1 MRINVIG
8 TSGSGKSTFASNV
21 SRRLSIPYVQMDAL
35 YWKDQWQVSDES
47 RFFSALEQVLDQPHW
62 ILDGNYNRAR
72 SIKWRHVD
80 VIVWL
85 DYGFVRTL
93 YQAVTRAVRRAATQ
107 EPLWGTD
114 NTESFRKSFF
124 SRDSIVVWTLK
135 TFHGNRLRYTECMK
149 DPNNAGIRFVRLRS
163 PAATRKFASTLHQ
176 QWIEQQIDLP
186 SDNRSQGQSL
196 LSEAR

>member
-1 MRINVIG
+1 MRLNVIG
-8 TSGSGKSTFASNV
+8 TSGSGKSTFATNLSQL
-21 SRRLSIPYVQMDAL
+21 LSIPYIQMDAL
-35 YWKDQWQVSDES
+35 YWKDQWQESDDEA
-47 RFFSALEQVLDQPHW
+47 FFSALEQALDQPHW
-62 ILDGNYNRAR
+62 ILDGNYNRTR

-114 NTESFRKSFF
+114 NIESFKKSFF

-135 TFHGNRLRYTECMK
+135 TFHGNRLRYTECME
-149 DPNNAGIRFVRLRS
+149 DPNNAQIQFVRLRS
-163 PAATRKFASTLHQ
+163 PAAARRYASALHR
-176 QWIEQQIDLP
+176 QWIQQNNQP
-186 SDNRSQGQSL
+186 SDKPSQGQSS